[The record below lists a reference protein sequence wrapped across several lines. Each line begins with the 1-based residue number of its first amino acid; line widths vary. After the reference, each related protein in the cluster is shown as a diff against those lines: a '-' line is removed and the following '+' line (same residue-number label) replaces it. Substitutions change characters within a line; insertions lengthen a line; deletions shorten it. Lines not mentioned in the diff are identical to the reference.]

1 MRYLV
6 PAGLIYLAICAGLII
21 AMFLTAIDPPVCTL
35 AGSLLLRT
43 GTDCTRFRTQPSAP

>member
-21 AMFLTAIDPPVCTL
+21 AMFLTAIDPPVCTP
-35 AGSLLLRT
+35 S
-43 GTDCTRFRTQPSAP
+43 RFPAITHGDRL